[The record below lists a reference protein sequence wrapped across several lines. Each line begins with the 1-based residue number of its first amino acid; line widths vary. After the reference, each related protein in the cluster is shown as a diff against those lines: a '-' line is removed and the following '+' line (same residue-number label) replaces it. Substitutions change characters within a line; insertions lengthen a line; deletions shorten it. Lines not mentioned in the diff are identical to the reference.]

1 MRAENF
7 GKIMQMMK
15 SKTSGLLA
23 AALAAGAVQDEAWL
37 QQTRAGEGLV
47 LTI

>member
-15 SKTSGLLA
+15 SKTAGLLA
-23 AALAAGAVQDEAWL
+23 VLRELAKEDGK
-37 QQTRAGEGLV
+37 
-47 LTI
+47 